1 MELRVVTTEKGKILV
16 DESAEIKEGDWFFFK
31 TDYKDHQGIYKN
43 VYSNTVPND
52 SYCASGFGYCLKTMC
67 SKITAT
73 INHSI
78 SLDVPMVIV
87 EDEVEKLA
95 KEIVIKNNPNGVEN
109 FSMNVFNGLVNY
121 ITKSLKAQ
129 QKGVYSEEDLISF
142 GKKCFYKGF
151 NKSENDDANC
161 FTAWKEE
168 APELIMDLKQEYI
181 ELEIEEVY
189 SGETL
194 ASASGFSL
202 KTDAIKSIKT
212 SRVDGQL
219 MAYLKQ

>member
-1 MELRVVTTEKGKILV
+1 MKLKVVTTDKGRVFV
-16 DESAEIKEGDWFFFK
+16 DESIGVVDDDK
-31 TDYKDHQGIYKN
+31 
-43 VYSNTVPND
+43 
-52 SYCASGFGYCLKTMC
+52 GYFYDFNYN
-67 SKITAT
+67 KITKTARDVNGDKYHARRD
-73 INHSI
+73 IKKIVASI
-78 SLDVPMVIV
+78 DFSIDKDLPMAVVEYDVQ
-87 EDEVEKLA
+87 KLA
-95 KEIVIKNNPNGVEN
+95 VEFANDNKSKFNNWYGCRDGFIAGSN
-109 FSMNVFNGLVNY
+109 
-121 ITKSLKAQ
+121 K